1 MREERVDVLVVGG
14 GAAGL
19 SGALTL
25 GRARRRVL
33 VVDAGEPRNAPAAH
47 MHAYLGHDGLP
58 PAELLARGRAEVA
71 RYGVRIVTGRVAAIR
86 RDGADF
92 LAEVA
97 GAGAAAGDA
106 TGDEGAG
113 DDAAGTGSAG
123 GDAAGTG
130 PAGDEAAGTGAG
142 PVLVRA
148 RRVLVATGL
157 VDELPEVDG
166 LRARWGRDVVHCPY
180 CHGWEVADRRIVLL
194 GSVHQ
199 ALLWRN
205 WTPELTL
212 VAGGP
217 LTDEDLAKLA
227 ARGIAVQEGR
237 ATGLLVE
244 DDAVTGVRLADGTV
258 LPAEVVAVGAAMRP
272 RLDGLDGLGLVA
284 EEGPFP
290 GLAFLPTG
298 DRGQTVVPG
307 VRAAGNV
314 TDLSAQVLV
323 AAAQGQVAAAML
335 NQELVEED
343 TDAALRAAQH
353 ERFAQATHGQPPT
366 GREFW
371 EERYRTAPRI
381 WSGRP
386 NRVLETEVAGLT
398 PGTAVDIGAGEG
410 GDSVW
415 LARQG
420 WDVTA
425 VDIAQGALDRVA
437 ALAAEHGVRVHTE
450 QADAGQWDAADRSY
464 DLVTSH
470 FLHPEPGGRDALFR
484 RMAAAV
490 APGGTLL
497 IVGHHP
503 HDKHL
508 RDGLGA
514 REDWFVTAEQ
524 IAGLLDPAQWE
535 IEVAEARPRVER
547 HGEREHD
554 VQDAVLRARRR

>member
-1 MREERVDVLVVGG
+1 MGEERVDVLVIGG

-58 PAELLARGRAEVA
+58 AAELLARGRAEVA
-71 RYGVRIVTGRVAAIR
+71 RYGVRVVTGRVAAIR
-86 RDGADF
+86 REGADF
-92 LAEVA
+92 LAEVV
-97 GAGAAAGDA
+97 GPGTAGDA
-106 TGDEGAG
+106 AV
-113 DDAAGTGSAG
+113 GTRPA
-123 GDAAGTG
+123 GDAA
-130 PAGDEAAGTGAG
+130 TGAGPGVG

-205 WTPELTL
+205 WTAELTL
-212 VAGGP
+212 VAEAP
-217 LTDEDLAKLA
+217 LPDEDLAKLA
-227 ARGIAVQEGR
+227 ARGIAVRPGR
-237 ATGLLVE
+237 AAGLLVD
-244 DDAVTGVRLADGTV
+244 DDAITGVRLADGTV

-290 GLAFLPTG
+290 GSAFLPTG

-323 AAAQGQVAAAML
+323 AAAQGQAAAAML

-343 TDAALRAAQH
+343 TDAALRSAQH
-353 ERFAQATHGQPPT
+353 ERFAAATHGQPPT

-386 NRVLETEVAGLT
+386 NRVLETEVAGLV

-437 ALAAEHGVRVHTE
+437 ALAAEHGVRVRTE
-450 QADAGQWDAADRSY
+450 QADAGQWDAAGRRY

-514 REDWFVTAEQ
+514 LDDWFVTAEQ

-535 IEVAEARPRVER
+535 IEVAEARARVER